1 MILSNKS
8 QGERIMEQMTVEE
21 VKAGLKK
28 VLREELLALVSD
40 IDDGLLL
47 RFVGG
52 QEFMLKIEQG

>member
-1 MILSNKS
+1 
-8 QGERIMEQMTVEE
+8 MEQMTVEE